1 MPPAALTALVGL
13 VLTQENDGP
22 PLYRQLYD
30 QLRGL
35 ILSGRLPP
43 GTRLPATRALAIELG
58 LARNTISAAYEQLL
72 AEGYLVG
79 RQGSGTYVS
88 SELPDPTPDGVEK
101 ASAGDPASAVT
112 SPGLSKR
119 GQILA
124 GIRRLPARRPR
135 PLTSGTPAM
144 EMFPFEVWN
153 RLMARCWRHPAAEL
167 LSSGEPGGYGPLREA
182 IASYLRTVRALRCEP
197 EQVIIVNGAQQGINV
212 TAQVL
217 LDPGDAAWVEEPG
230 YAGLRGA
237 LISAGVR
244 VVSVPVDG
252 DGLDV
257 EAAQRLEPAARIA
270 CVAPSHQHPLGVVMS
285 LPRRLQLIEWA
296 GQQDAWIME
305 DDYDS
310 EYRYAGRPLAALQGL
325 DRSNRVIYVGSFSK
339 VLFPSLRL
347 GYLVVPPALVD
358 GFRRARQVLDD
369 HASLLAQ
376 PALAMFIEDGHFAA
390 HIRRTRRLYA
400 ERQQALLA
408 AAERHLGNLLTLAP
422 DEAGMHLIAGLGAGL
437 DPALS
442 DREVVELADAEAAV
456 SLLPLSAFYTG
467 PADRQGL
474 VMGYAGYDEA
484 AIDGAIARL
493 AAVLERRRAR
503 HD

>member
-1 MPPAALTALVGL
+1 MSSAALTELVGL
-13 VLTQENDGP
+13 VLTQDREGP

-43 GTRLPATRALAIELG
+43 GTRLPATRALASELA

-72 AEGYLVG
+72 AEGYLEG

-88 SELPDPTPDGVEK
+88 TELPDRPPDG
-101 ASAGDPASAVT
+101 ADSSPGAVPGST
-112 SPGLSKR
+112 ALGPGLSRR
-119 GQILA
+119 GQVLA
-124 GIRRLPARRPR
+124 GIRRLPARQPR
-135 PLTSGTPAM
+135 PLTAGTPAL
-144 EMFPFEVWN
+144 ELFPFDVWN

-167 LSSGEPGGYGPLREA
+167 LSAGEPGGYGPLREA
-182 IASYLRTVRALRCEP
+182 IAAYLRTVRALRCEA
-197 EQVIIVNGAQQGINV
+197 EQVIIVNGAQQGINL

-244 VVSVPVDG
+244 AVSVPVDS

-257 EAAQRLEPAARIA
+257 EAGRRLEPAARIA

-285 LPRRLQLIEWA
+285 LARRLQLIEWA
-296 GQQDAWIME
+296 GQQDAWILE

-325 DRSNRVIYVGSFSK
+325 DRSDRVIYVGSFSK
-339 VLFPSLRL
+339 VMFPSLRL

-358 GFRRARQVLDD
+358 GFRRARQILDD

-376 PALAMFIEDGHFAA
+376 PALALFIEEGHFAA

-400 ERQQALLA
+400 ERQQVLLA
-408 AAERHLGNLLTLAP
+408 AADRHLGGLLTLSP
-422 DEAGMHLIAGLGAGL
+422 DEAGMHLIAGLGPDLA
-437 DPALS
+437 PVLS
-442 DREVVELADAEAAV
+442 DRDVADLADREADV
-456 SLLPLSAFYTG
+456 SLLPLSAFFTG

-474 VMGYAGYDEA
+474 IMGYAGYDEA
-484 AIDGAIARL
+484 AIDGAISRL
-493 AAVLERRRAR
+493 ASALRNNGAR

>member
-1 MPPAALTALVGL
+1 MPSAALTALVGL
-13 VLTQENDGP
+13 VLSQDSDGP

-35 ILSGRLPP
+35 ILNGRLPP
-43 GTRLPATRALAIELG
+43 GTRLPATRSLALELG
-58 LARNTISAAYEQLL
+58 LARNTITAAYEQLL

-88 SELPDPTPDGVEK
+88 SELPDPTPDG
-101 ASAGDPASAVT
+101 ASVDEASEPVSAT
-112 SPGLSKR
+112 ASPGLSRR
-119 GQILA
+119 GQVLA
-124 GIRRLPARRPR
+124 GIRRLPARKPR

-144 EMFPFEVWN
+144 ELFPFDVWN
-153 RLMARCWRHPAAEL
+153 RLMARCWRHPAPEL
-167 LSSGEPGGYGPLREA
+167 LFAGEPGGYGPLREA
-182 IASYLRTVRALRCEP
+182 IASYLRTVRALRCDAD
-197 EQVIIVNGAQQGINV
+197 QVIIVNGAQQGINL

-237 LISAGVR
+237 LTSAGVR
-244 VVSVPVDG
+244 AVSVPVDK

-257 EAAQRLEPAARIA
+257 EAGREREPKARIA

-296 GQQDAWIME
+296 DQQDAWILE

-325 DRSNRVIYVGSFSK
+325 DRTDRVIYVGSFSK

-347 GYLVVPPALVD
+347 GYLVVPPSLVD

-376 PALAMFIEDGHFAA
+376 PALALFIEEGHFAS

-400 ERQQALLA
+400 ERQEALLA
-408 AAERHLGNLLTLAP
+408 AAESHLGDLLMLAP
-422 DEAGMHLIAGLGAGL
+422 DEAGMHLIAELGPGL
-437 DPALS
+437 DRSLT
-442 DREVVELADAEAAV
+442 DRDIVAIADKQASV

-467 PADRQGL
+467 PAERQGL

-493 AAVLERRRAR
+493 ATVLKRKGAGN
-503 HD
+503 D

>member
-1 MPPAALTALVGL
+1 MPPAAALTALVGL
-13 VLTQENDGP
+13 VLSHDADGA

-30 QLRGL
+30 QLRDL

-43 GTRLPATRALAIELG
+43 GTRLPATRALAGELG
-58 LARNTISAAYEQLL
+58 LARNTVSAAYEQLL
-72 AEGYLVG
+72 AEGYLLG
-79 RQGSGTYVS
+79 RQGAGTFVS
-88 SELPDPTPDGVEK
+88 SELPDSPPDRQ
-101 ASAGDPASAVT
+101 AGLAPASSQPA
-112 SPGLSKR
+112 PGLSRR
-119 GQILA
+119 GQVLA
-124 GIRRLPARRPR
+124 GIERPAARLPR
-135 PLTSGTPAM
+135 PLTPGTPAL

-153 RLMARCWRHPAAEL
+153 RLMARCWRAPKTEL
-167 LSSGEPGGYGPLREA
+167 LIAGEPGGYRPLRRA
-182 IASYLRTVRALRCEP
+182 IADYLRTVRAVRCEA
-197 EQVIIVNGAQQGINV
+197 EQVIIVNGAQQGINLA
-212 TAQVL
+212 AQVL
-217 LDPGDAAWVEEPG
+217 LDPGDAAWLEEPG

-237 LISAGVR
+237 LTSAGVR
-244 VVSVPVDG
+244 VVHVPVDD

-257 EAAQRLEPAARIA
+257 EAGRRLEPNARIA

-296 GQQDAWIME
+296 GQQDAWILE

-325 DRSNRVIYVGSFSK
+325 DRSDRVIYVGSFSK

-376 PALAMFIEDGHFAA
+376 PALAQFIEDGHFAA

-400 ERQQALLA
+400 ARQQSLLA
-408 AAERHLGNLLTLAP
+408 AAERHLGDLLSLAP
-422 DEAGMHLIAGLGAGL
+422 DEAGMHLIAGLGPGLAPGL
-437 DPALS
+437 DDRAVARLALE
-442 DREVVELADAEAAV
+442 RARVTV
-456 SLLPLSAFYTG
+456 LPLSAFYAG
-467 PADRQGL
+467 PVARQGL

-484 AIDGAIARL
+484 AIDDAVAGL
-493 AAVLERRRAR
+493 AKALSN
-503 HD
+503 